1 MEIIENSFS
10 FEDTI
15 NELSKLNLLINNISN
30 DKKKKYL
37 KYKIQIELDF
47 AINRIEECYY
57 KNVLKNKSPKNII
70 DKNDLLIYQSR
81 QTIDRFLPQIL
92 LYNVLNNINYDN
104 E

>member
-47 AINRIEECYY
+47 AINRI
-57 KNVLKNKSPKNII
+57 
-70 DKNDLLIYQSR
+70 
-81 QTIDRFLPQIL
+81 
-92 LYNVLNNINYDN
+92 
-104 E
+104 